1 VDAPLGR
8 ERAQA
13 RLASQAPE
21 IDGVTFVRGRELR
34 AGDLVRVRITGVKQ
48 GVDLE
53 AEALEVVRAADQ
65 RATTGPAVGALSA
78 R

>member
-1 VDAPLGR
+1 VLGR
-8 ERAQA
+8 EKAQA

-21 IDGVTFVRGRELR
+21 IDGVTFVRGRDLH
-34 AGDLVRVRITGVKQ
+34 AGDLVRVRLTGVKQ

-53 AEALEVVRAADQ
+53 ADALEVLRPAAQRAA
-65 RATTGPAVGALSA
+65 GPEVGAVAA